1 MAQTVTYLHRR
12 RDPAGVTQSTD
23 SHRLGA
29 EKFGVIAGFLLG
41 LVVGFGLVGQLT
53 SSAGAPGW
61 VTFLVGAVVT
71 AAFTRAGQVLA
82 LTIAK
87 LERVSASADSL

>member
-12 RDPAGVTQSTD
+12 RDPAGATKSSEAHQ
-23 SHRLGA
+23 LGM
-29 EKFGVIAGFLLG
+29 EKIGVIAGFLLG
-41 LVVGFGLVGQLT
+41 LPIGFGLVGQLA

-61 VTFLVGAVVT
+61 ATFLVGAVVT

-82 LTIAK
+82 LTFTK
-87 LERVSASADSL
+87 FERVDASDDSL